1 MQEEKKTSITVEE
14 NGSKVNEPGATPQVQ
29 VENKEEASDA
39 IPSVEDVMANTRDK
53 IVAMQKK
60 DEEVTHVVSFADI
73 IAKGCAQGDT
83 VFIGGQW
90 IVEGEVTIL
99 AGDTN
104 ACKSTFVYN
113 LALAISNGEDFLDTP
128 TLECEVLYVETEM
141 SSRQLYNRFKGVEVN
156 ENFKF
161 LDAVSKT
168 LDWILEKVEQ
178 YCKKRGKTEKR
189 LVVAIDSISVA
200 AKTTV
205 TAKVAREAMKQLKAL
220 CALYGISVVVLV
232 HNKKRD
238 KKKPLQISD
247 IQGSGKLVDM
257 ADNVF
262 SMAKCGASEVYLKA
276 MKLRSSRI
284 EDTVKHLEVVDDP
297 HLTVD
302 FIQNTDEDLLLAKA
316 ESTSTKITP
325 EVEVEI
331 INLYKAGNSVRSIA
345 SEVGRSK
352 SAVDRVIQGYKKKEA
367 KEAEA
372 AATGDEFINSNNNL
386 NNVYENIKN

>member
-1 MQEEKKTSITVEE
+1 MKKRNKTTTVAA
-14 NGSKVNEPGATPQVQ
+14 NGSEVNEPAATPQDAAQVQ
-29 VENKEEASDA
+29 VDNKEEEKAH
-39 IPSVEDVMANTRDK
+39 PSVEDVMANTH
-53 IVAMQKK
+53 AMQEK
-60 DEEVTHVVSFADI
+60 DEVNYVVSFADI

-90 IVEGEVTIL
+90 VVEGEVTIL

-104 ACKSTFVYN
+104 ACKSTFAYN
-113 LALAISNGEDFLDTP
+113 MMLAISKGKDFLGTP
-128 TLECEVLYVETEM
+128 TLESEALYVETEM

-161 LDAVSKT
+161 LDSVGKN
-168 LDWILEKVEQ
+168 LDWIFEKFEQ
-178 YCKKRGKTEKR
+178 YCKERGKTEKR

-200 AKTTV
+200 AKTTI
-205 TAKVAREAMKQLKAL
+205 TAKVAREAMKKLKAL

-262 SMAKCGASEVYLKA
+262 SMAKCGGQEVYIKTL
-276 MKLRSSRI
+276 KLRSSRI
-284 EDTVKHLEVVDDP
+284 EDTVKHLEVVEEP
-297 HLTVD
+297 HLTID
-302 FIQNTDEDLLLAKA
+302 FIQDADEDLLLSKA
-316 ESTSTKITP
+316 ESFSTKITP

-331 INLYKAGNSVRSIA
+331 IDLYKSGNSVRAIA
-345 SEVGRSK
+345 TEVGRSK
-352 SAVDRVIQGYKKKEA
+352 SAVGRVIQHYKNQEA
-367 KEAEA
+367 KAAEA
-372 AATGDEFINSNNNL
+372 ASTGDETNESKNN
-386 NNVYENIKN
+386 

>member
-1 MQEEKKTSITVEE
+1 MKLNFKKNKMKEVKKKTTVEE

-29 VENKEEASDA
+29 VENNEEASDA
-39 IPSVEDVMANTRDK
+39 IPSVDDVLANTRDK
-53 IVAMQKK
+53 IVAMHEK
-60 DEEVTHVVSFADI
+60 DEVTYVVSFADI

-104 ACKSTFVYN
+104 ACKSTFTYN
-113 LALAISNGEDFLDTP
+113 MMLAISNGGDFLGTP
-128 TLECEVLYVETEM
+128 TLESEVLYVETEM
-141 SSRQLYNRFKGVEVN
+141 SNRQLYNRFKGVEIN
-156 ENFKF
+156 KNFKF
-161 LDAVSKT
+161 LDAVGKT

-178 YCKKRGKTEKR
+178 YCKDRGKTDKR
-189 LVVAIDSISVA
+189 LVVTIDSISVA
-200 AKTTV
+200 ASTTI

-262 SMAKCGASEVYLKA
+262 SMAKCGSQEVYIKTL
-276 MKLRSSRI
+276 KLRSSRI

-297 HLTVD
+297 HLTIE
-302 FIQNTDEDLLLAKA
+302 FIQDSDEEMLLANA

-325 EVEVEI
+325 EIELEI
-331 INLYKAGNSVRSIA
+331 ISLHKASNSVRAIA
-345 SEVGRSK
+345 AEVHRSK
-352 SAVDRVIQGYKKKEA
+352 SAVGRVIQEYKKQEA
-367 KEAEA
+367 KA
-372 AATGDEFINSNNNL
+372 ASDTENEENN
-386 NNVYENIKN
+386 

>member
-1 MQEEKKTSITVEE
+1 MMSEDKVTSITVEE
-14 NGSKVNEPGATPQVQ
+14 NGSKVNEPGATPQDAAQVQ

-53 IVAMQKK
+53 IVAMHEK
-60 DEEVTHVVSFADI
+60 DEVTYVVSFADI
-73 IAKGCAQGDT
+73 IAKGCAQGET

-90 IVEGEVTIL
+90 VVEGEVTIL

-104 ACKSTFVYN
+104 ACKSTFAYN
-113 LALAISNGEDFLDTP
+113 MMLAISKGKDFLAIP
-128 TLECEVLYVETEM
+128 TLESEVLYVETEM
-141 SSRQLYNRFKGVEVN
+141 SSRQLYNRFKGVEIN
-156 ENFKF
+156 KNFKF
-161 LDAVSKT
+161 LDAVGKN

-178 YCKKRGKTEKR
+178 YCKDRGKTDKR
-189 LVVAIDSISVA
+189 LVVTIDSISVA
-200 AKTTV
+200 AKTTI

-220 CALYGISVVVLV
+220 CALYGISAVVLV

-262 SMAKCGASEVYLKA
+262 SMAKCGGQEVYMKTL
-276 MKLRSSRI
+276 KLRSSRI
-284 EDTVKHLEVVDDP
+284 EDTVKHLEVVEEP

-302 FIQNTDEDLLLAKA
+302 IIQDTDEEMLLAKA
-316 ESTSTKITP
+316 ESSSTKITP

-331 INLYKAGNSVRSIA
+331 ISLHKAGNSVRAIA
-345 SEVGRSK
+345 TEVGRSK
-352 SAVDRVIQGYKKKEA
+352 SAVGRVIQHYKNQEA
-367 KEAEA
+367 KAAEA
-372 AATGDEFINSNNNL
+372 ASTGDETNESKNN
-386 NNVYENIKN
+386 

>member
-1 MQEEKKTSITVEE
+1 MKLNFKKKIMEEEKTNPTTVVE

-39 IPSVEDVMANTRDK
+39 IPSVEDVMAITRDK
-53 IVAMQKK
+53 IVAMQEK
-60 DEEVTHVVSFADI
+60 DEVTYVVSFADI

-90 IVEGEVTIL
+90 VVEGEVTIL

-104 ACKSTFVYN
+104 ACKSTFAYN
-113 LALAISNGEDFLDTP
+113 MMLAISKGKDFLAIP
-128 TLECEVLYVETEM
+128 TLESEVLYVETEM

-161 LDAVSKT
+161 LDAVGKT
-168 LDWILEKVEQ
+168 LDWILEKVEE
-178 YCKKRGKTEKR
+178 YCKERGKIEKR

-200 AKTTV
+200 AKTTI

-262 SMAKCGASEVYLKA
+262 SMAKCGGQEVYMKTL
-276 MKLRSSRI
+276 KLRSSRI
-284 EDTVKHLEVVDDP
+284 EDTVKHLEVVEEP

-302 FIQNTDEDLLLAKA
+302 IIQDTDEEMLLAKA
-316 ESTSTKITP
+316 ESSSTKITP

-331 INLYKAGNSVRSIA
+331 ISLHKAGNSVRTIA
-345 SEVGRSK
+345 TEVGRSK
-352 SAVDRVIQGYKKKEA
+352 SAVGRVIQHYKNQEA
-367 KEAEA
+367 KAAEA
-372 AATGDEFINSNNNL
+372 TSTGDETNESKNN
-386 NNVYENIKN
+386 

>member
-1 MQEEKKTSITVEE
+1 MEEEKKTTLTVEE
-14 NGSKVNEPGATPQVQ
+14 NGSKVNEPGATPQDAAHQ

-53 IVAMQKK
+53 IVAMHEK
-60 DEEVTHVVSFADI
+60 DEVTYVVSFADI

-90 IVEGEVTIL
+90 VVEGEVTIL

-104 ACKSTFVYN
+104 ACKSTFAYN
-113 LALAISNGEDFLDTP
+113 MMLAISKGKDFLAIP
-128 TLECEVLYVETEM
+128 TLESEVLYVETEM
-141 SSRQLYNRFKGVEVN
+141 SCRQLYNRFKSVKVN

-161 LDAVSKT
+161 LDAVGKT

-178 YCKKRGKTEKR
+178 YCKDRGKTDKR
-189 LVVAIDSISVA
+189 LVVTIDSISVA
-200 AKTTV
+200 AKTTI

-238 KKKPLQISD
+238 KKKPLQLSD

-262 SMAKCGASEVYLKA
+262 SMAKCGGSEVYLKA

-284 EDTVKHLEVVDDP
+284 EETVKHLEVVDDP
-297 HLTVD
+297 HLTID
-302 FIQNTDEDLLLAKA
+302 FIQDIDEDFLLAKV
-316 ESTSTKITP
+316 ESCSTKITP
-325 EVEVEI
+325 EIELEI
-331 INLYKAGNSVRSIA
+331 ISLHKASNSVRAIA
-345 SEVGRSK
+345 AEVHHSK
-352 SAVDRVIQGYKKKEA
+352 SAVDRVIQQYKKQEA
-367 KEAEA
+367 KAAEAES
-372 AATGDEFINSNNNL
+372 TGDT
-386 NNVYENIKN
+386 NNVIINEKV